1 MGAGFDFV
9 DQGQPADRPL
19 VRGEG
24 WFCCRSSIL
33 GSRARPARSA
43 GFVPKPPGF
52 WTIVIRPGPPDV
64 LASMKSDV
72 DAEGAAPG
80 SRSFPMAVVAV
91 MIAGACTFLNVYC
104 TQPLLPYLQEVF
116 RATEVQVS
124 LTVGAVTL
132 SVAIMA
138 PIIGMIAES
147 VGRKKVIVPSLF
159 AMAVPTFLAAT
170 AHSLAALIA
179 WRFLQGL
186 FVPGVI
192 AVIIAYINEEFSGRT
207 GAVMS
212 AYVAGTVFGG
222 FLGRFLTGVIAAHW
236 SWHAAFVVLGV
247 LDLLGAL
254 AVRRWLPLATHFVP
268 AERLLKSFGDTW
280 GHLRNPRLLMICG
293 MGFSVLFSLVGVFT
307 YANFYLARPPFLLS
321 TAGLGSV
328 FFVYL
333 LGCVVTPLSGRFHDR
348 NGFRRTALV
357 AVAMSLGGLILTLSS
372 WLPAVI
378 GGLAVFSSGI
388 FVSQSS
394 ATVLTGQVAGRA
406 RSSAA
411 GLYVTFYYLG
421 GSLGTAVP
429 AWFWLNGGWPGCVA
443 LFATM
448 SIVTLSLGL
457 AGARSIAA
465 GGEPPGE
472 IIDTAI

>member
-1 MGAGFDFV
+1 
-9 DQGQPADRPL
+9 
-19 VRGEG
+19 
-24 WFCCRSSIL
+24 
-33 GSRARPARSA
+33 
-43 GFVPKPPGF
+43 
-52 WTIVIRPGPPDV
+52 
-64 LASMKSDV
+64 
-72 DAEGAAPG
+72 
-80 SRSFPMAVVAV
+80 

-104 TQPLLPYLQEVF
+104 TQPLLPHLQRIF
-116 RATEVQVS
+116 RATEVEVS

-138 PIIGMIAES
+138 PLVGMIAES
-147 VGRKKVIVPSLF
+147 VGRKRVIVPSLF
-159 AMAVPTFLAAT
+159 AMAVPTLLAAT
-170 AHSLAALIA
+170 AHSLHALVV
-179 WRFLQGL
+179 WRFLQGV

-192 AVIIAYINEEFSGRT
+192 AVIIAYINEEFEGRT

-222 FLGRFLTGVIAAHW
+222 FLGRFMTGLIAARW
-236 SWHAAFVVLGV
+236 GWQAAFVVLGV
-247 LDLLGAL
+247 LDVLGAL

-268 AERLLKSFGDTW
+268 SKHLLKSFADTW

-293 MGFSVLFSLVGVFT
+293 MGFTVLFSLVGVFT
-307 YANFYLARPPFLLS
+307 YANFYLALPPFGLS

-348 NGFRRTALV
+348 SGFRRTALV
-357 AVAMSLGGLILTLSS
+357 AVAMALGGLVLTLSS

-429 AWFWLNGGWPGCVA
+429 AWFWLRGGWPACVA
-443 LFATM
+443 LFSAM
-448 SIVTLSLGL
+448 SLVTLGLGL
-457 AGARSIAA
+457 AGGRSAA
-465 GGEPPGE
+465 VGAAAPGE